1 MNDQQQHWLTRPET
15 IKKLWIGGCGILAL
29 TVLAQL
35 IFHIHAHFEFEGWF
49 AFNAI
54 FGFLS
59 CVAMVLFAKV
69 LGTLLKRKD
78 SYYDD

>member
-1 MNDQQQHWLTRPET
+1 MKPHWLVRRET
-15 IKKLWIGGCGILAL
+15 IRKLWFGGCGVLAL

-35 IFHIHAHFEFEGWF
+35 VFYIKAHFPFEGWF

-69 LGTLLKRKD
+69 LGGVLKRKD
-78 SYYDD
+78 TYYDR